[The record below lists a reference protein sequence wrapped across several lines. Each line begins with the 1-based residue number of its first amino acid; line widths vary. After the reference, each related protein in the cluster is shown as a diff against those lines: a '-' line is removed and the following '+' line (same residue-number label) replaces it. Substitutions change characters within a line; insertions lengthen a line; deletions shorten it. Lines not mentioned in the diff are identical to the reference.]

1 MTGGV
6 DRPQEP
12 LATTNFAG
20 SSLGTLPSVFVTSAR
35 PDAPHEHDPELVI
48 ARTLSPDHR
57 PSWSDV
63 TSAGT
68 FRVEPGGSF
77 DRHFHDC
84 DEYWL
89 VFGGRARVMVGE
101 TAYEVE
107 PGDIVCTP
115 TGTEHDVVGVYET
128 LEAFWFEGHTPAGGR
143 IGHLHRTDDD
153 AQGHEVPALE
163 A

>member
-1 MTGGV
+1 
-6 DRPQEP
+6 

-35 PDAPHEHDPELVI
+35 PDAPHEPDPEIVI

-68 FRVEPGGSF
+68 FRIEPGGRF

-89 VFGGRARVMVGE
+89 VFGGRARVMVGP

-143 IGHLHRTDDD
+143 IGHLHRTDED